1 MKRWYP
7 KREQYERDAKMI
19 KTWKGIQ
26 SIRRKKYS
34 MNRRRDI
41 QKSNQ
46 IQPLNKRLSKQTHY
60 TDTQEIRQY
69 WRDN

>member
-1 MKRWYP
+1 
-7 KREQYERDAKMI
+7 
-19 KTWKGIQ
+19 
-26 SIRRKKYS
+26 
-34 MNRRRDI
+34 MNRRGI

-69 WRDN
+69 